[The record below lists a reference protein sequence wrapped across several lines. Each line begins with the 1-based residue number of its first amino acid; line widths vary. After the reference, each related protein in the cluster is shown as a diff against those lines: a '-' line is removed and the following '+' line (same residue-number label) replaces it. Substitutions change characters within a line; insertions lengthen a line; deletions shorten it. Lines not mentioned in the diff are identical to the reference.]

1 MFSNDAAVTLKLM
14 SVKGGA
20 EWFEK
25 FLTSWIGCTPEN
37 NLYDEAMFKLN
48 VMCKLEIG
56 KLILRDAELNLE
68 GASANERRQDIERQ
82 NIIAMGNNL
91 YMYTVLNNSRNMPI
105 FPANDANGNPQ
116 YIPEH
121 NYFLMGDNRF
131 NSLDMRHSY
140 DSKLIP
146 VSPADPDSL
155 YYSSNMNPQYVSNK
169 RILGSPIFRF
179 LPLDRIG
186 VPGLTG
192 EKSK

>member
-1 MFSNDAAVTLKLM
+1 
-14 SVKGGA
+14 
-20 EWFEK
+20 
-25 FLTSWIGCTPEN
+25 
-37 NLYDEAMFKLN
+37 
-48 VMCKLEIG
+48 
-56 KLILRDAELNLE
+56 
-68 GASANERRQDIERQ
+68 
-82 NIIAMGNNL
+82 
-91 YMYTVLNNSRNMPI
+91 MPI
-105 FPANDANGNPQ
+105 FPANDSNGNPQ

-169 RILGSPIFRF
+169 RIIGSPIFRF
-179 LPLDRIG
+179 FPFDRIG
-186 VPGLTG
+186 IPGLTG